1 MIEKAYFSNIS
12 AAWPM
17 NRQQAL
23 VGQHE
28 RTYAD
33 KLGPTA
39 IRRQQADALK
49 ERASLLRPTSR
60 REGERI
66 VFASWAVLAFDA
78 QDLGGVIKAAAAR
91 QATLHAVHE
100 NETIEPTEAGELVAE
115 VITRFSRRVR
125 SGSRGRTRKEI
136 AAEIEEATKARCA
149 LIAEDWP
156 KRERSTPE
164 LLALAGVKPGK
175 PMAYATACLY
185 LGKRPKAQREYEI
198 AANREAGRRAGKPPG
213 RKPKA

>member
-17 NRQQAL
+17 NRQEAL

-33 KLGPTA
+33 KLGKTA
-39 IRRQQADALK
+39 IRRQQVAALK
-49 ERASLLRPTSR
+49 ERASMLRPTSR
-60 REGERI
+60 RDPERI

-78 QDLGGVIKAAAAR
+78 QDLGDVIKAAAAR

-100 NETIEPTEAGELVAE
+100 NETVEPTAVGELVAE

-125 SGSRGRTRKEI
+125 SGSKGRTRAEI
-136 AAEIEEATKARCA
+136 AAETAEASKARCA

-156 KRERSTPE
+156 KKEIATPV
-164 LLALAGVKPGK
+164 LLARAGVRPGK
-175 PMAYATACLY
+175 PMAYKTACDY
-185 LGKRPKAQREYEI
+185 LGKRPKMQREYEI
-198 AANREAGRRAGKPPG
+198 AANREAGRRAGKTPG